1 VKFVRAR
8 FGKRND
14 KPTPGLR
21 ELLYAQAYRQQH
33 GSRSVELHFH
43 NLSTGETF
51 PIKLTARKEQSLI
64 EELEQAI
71 QGLER
76 DEYPPMPDA
85 FVCPSCP
92 FFLICPA

>member
-1 VKFVRAR
+1 MRAR
-8 FGKRND
+8 FAKRSD
-14 KPTPGLR
+14 KPTAGLR

-33 GSRSVELHFH
+33 GGQTLELHFH

-71 QGLER
+71 EGLDR
-76 DEYPPMPDA
+76 DEYPAVPDA
-85 FVCPSCP
+85 FLCPVCP
-92 FFLICPA
+92 FYLVCPA